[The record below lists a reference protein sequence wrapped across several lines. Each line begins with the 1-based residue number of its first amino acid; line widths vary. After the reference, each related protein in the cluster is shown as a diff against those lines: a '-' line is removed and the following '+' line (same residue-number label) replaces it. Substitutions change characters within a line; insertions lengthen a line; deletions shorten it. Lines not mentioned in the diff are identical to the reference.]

1 MIQEMIDINSKFK
14 VYAKDISFCRKS
26 MNFSVFKV
34 KISIRIEVLIEH
46 FWISVSMSLPFLQI
60 YKKCTFKG
68 TLFAEKRSA

>member
-1 MIQEMIDINSKFK
+1 
-14 VYAKDISFCRKS
+14 
-26 MNFSVFKV
+26 MNFSVVKV